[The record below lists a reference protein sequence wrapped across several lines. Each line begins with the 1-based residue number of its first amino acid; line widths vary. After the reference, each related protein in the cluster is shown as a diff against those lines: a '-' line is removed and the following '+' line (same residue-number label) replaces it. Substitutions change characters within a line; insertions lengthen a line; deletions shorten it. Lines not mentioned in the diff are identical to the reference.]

1 METRATFQSPLT
13 DPALQSDDSA
23 DDDCEDKDQDEDEDF
38 EEDEVD

>member
-23 DDDCEDKDQDEDEDF
+23 DEDCEDKDENEDF

>member
-23 DDDCEDKDQDEDEDF
+23 DEDCEDKDQDEDEDF
-38 EEDEVD
+38 KEYDVD